1 MKGSI
6 TNPNYE
12 IELGSHEESLK
23 LLGNNG
29 EIRKFIQAHSQ
40 VRIVDRGAKVVVI
53 GEQQAAEAVSAML
66 VDMLAAVRKGYTPTL
81 ADFEYALSRL
91 NNEPVAEY
99 GALLSQPHAAVRSE
113 MRIRPRTPGQKCYLD
128 AIVSHEVT
136 VAIGPAGTGKTY
148 LAMAVAVSSL
158 LNRQVKRLIL
168 TRPAVEAGE
177 RLGFLPG
184 DLVQKVNP
192 YLRPLYD
199 ALYSM
204 VDMERV
210 NRLLDQECIEVAP
223 LAFMRGRT
231 LDNAFIIL
239 DEAQNTTVEQMLMFL
254 TRLGQGSRMVVTGDI
269 TQIDLP
275 PGVRSGLIDAQQVLK
290 NIKDI
295 GIVHLGKQDVVRNP
309 LVQKIVQAYEST
321 GRQDQA
327 ARESRDTDSGP
338 NEIKD
343 RAANAPPP
351 RTP

>member
-1 MKGSI
+1 MKGI
-6 TNPNYE
+6 TTNQNFE

-29 EIRKFIQAHSQ
+29 EIRKLIQAKSQ

-53 GEQQAAEAVSAML
+53 GERKAVESVGRML
-66 VDMLAAVRKGYTPTL
+66 KDMLLAVRKGYTPT
-81 ADFEYALSRL
+81 ASDFEYALSRL
-91 NNEPVAEY
+91 DVEPVPEY
-99 GALLSQPHAAVRSE
+99 GALLSNQHAAVRQD
-113 MRIRPRTPGQKCYLD
+113 MRVRPRTPGQKQYLD
-128 AIVSHEVT
+128 TIFSHEIT
-136 VAIGPAGTGKTY
+136 VAVGPAGTGKTY
-148 LAMAVAVSSL
+148 LAMAVAVSAL

-204 VDMERV
+204 VDIERV
-210 NRLLDQECIEVAP
+210 SRLIDQECIEVAP

-231 LDNAFIIL
+231 LDNAFVIL

-254 TRLGQGSRMVVTGDI
+254 TRLGQGSRMVVTGDV

-275 PGVRSGLIDAQQVLK
+275 AGTRSGLIDARFVLK
-290 NIKDI
+290 NITDI
-295 GIVHLGKQDVVRNP
+295 GIVHLTKLDVVRNP
-309 LVQKIVQAYEST
+309 LVQKIVHAYEQVDRSDSAGSAT
-321 GRQDQA
+321 
-327 ARESRDTDSGP
+327 DTQGSVCP
-338 NEIKD
+338 K
-343 RAANAPPP
+343 
-351 RTP
+351 

>member
-1 MKGSI
+1 MKGTR
-6 TNPNYE
+6 TNLNFE

-29 EIRKFIQAHSQ
+29 ENRKYIQSRSE
-40 VRIVDRGAKVVVI
+40 VKIVDRGAKVVVI
-53 GEQQAAEAVSAML
+53 GEKGAAETVCTMLTDML
-66 VDMLAAVRKGYTPTL
+66 VAVRRGYTPTRS
-81 ADFEYALSRL
+81 DFESALSRMDKTP
-91 NNEPVAEY
+91 EAEY
-99 GALLSQPHAAVRSE
+99 GALVSPPAPAIRAELH
-113 MRIRPRTPGQKCYLD
+113 IRPRTQGQKHYLET
-128 AIVSHEVT
+128 IVDHEIT

-148 LAMAVAVSSL
+148 LAMAVAVSAL
-158 LNRQVKRLIL
+158 LNRQVKRLVL

-210 NRLLDQECIEVAP
+210 GRLIDQECIEVAP

-231 LDNAFIIL
+231 LDNAFVIL

-275 PGVRSGLIDAQQVLK
+275 AGVRSGLTDARHVLR
-290 NIKDI
+290 NIEDI

-309 LVQKIVQAYEST
+309 LVQKIVHAYENAGKPEGNPPEETTRGGSL
-321 GRQDQA
+321 QDA
-327 ARESRDTDSGP
+327 ETERRGLEP
-338 NEIKD
+338 
-343 RAANAPPP
+343 
-351 RTP
+351 

>member
-1 MKGSI
+1 
-6 TNPNYE
+6 
-12 IELGSHEESLK
+12 
-23 LLGNNG
+23 
-29 EIRKFIQAHSQ
+29 
-40 VRIVDRGAKVVVI
+40 VVVI
-53 GEQQAAEAVSAML
+53 GEKGVAEPVCTL
-66 VDMLAAVRKGYTPTL
+66 LTDMLAAVRKGYTPTRS
-81 ADFEYALSRL
+81 DFEYALSRMDQG
-91 NNEPVAEY
+91 PVSEY
-99 GALLSQPHAAVRSE
+99 SPLVSQSFSAVRPE
-113 MRIRPRTPGQKCYLD
+113 MHIRPRTEGQRRYLD
-128 AIVSHEVT
+128 TIINHEIT

-148 LAMAVAVSSL
+148 LAMAVAVSAL
-158 LNRQVKRLIL
+158 LNRQVKRLVL

-210 NRLLDQECIEVAP
+210 GRLIDQECIEVAP

-231 LDNAFIIL
+231 LDHAFVIL

-275 PGVRSGLIDAQQVLK
+275 SGVRSGLVDARQVLK
-290 NIKDI
+290 NLKDI

-309 LVQKIVQAYEST
+309 LVQKIVHAYENA
-321 GRQDQA
+321 GRPEGA
-327 ARESRDTDSGP
+327 SPEEYGNGGNSGP
-338 NEIKD
+338 PESD
-343 RAANAPPP
+343 GTRPES
-351 RTP
+351 

>member
-1 MKGSI
+1 MVNAGKTCRGYKKLKGLF
-6 TNPNYE
+6 TNSNYE

-23 LLGNNG
+23 LLGSNG
-29 EIRKFIQAHSQ
+29 EIRKFIQTRAQ

-53 GEQQAAEAVSAML
+53 GNPNAVDGVCSILM
-66 VDMLAAVRKGYTPTL
+66 DMLEAVRKGYTPTL
-81 ADFEYALSRL
+81 SDFEFALSGL
-91 NNEPVAEY
+91 ENEPRREY
-99 GALLSQPHAAVRSE
+99 SPLLSQHHPGIRPE
-113 MRIRPRTPGQKCYLD
+113 MRIRPRTPGQKAYLD
-128 AIVSHEVT
+128 AIISHEIT

-158 LNRQVKRLIL
+158 LNRQVRRLVL

-204 VDMERV
+204 VDMERAA
-210 NRLLDQECIEVAP
+210 RMIEQESIEVAP

-239 DEAQNTTVEQMLMFL
+239 DEAQNTTIEQMLMFL
-254 TRLGQGSRMVVTGDI
+254 TRLGQGSRMVVTGDV

-275 PGVRSGLIDAQQVLK
+275 SGIRSGLCDARNTLK
-290 NIKDI
+290 NIN
-295 GIVHLGKQDVVRNP
+295 GIALVNLGKEDVVRNP
-309 LVQKIVQAYEST
+309 LVQKIVHAYEKT
-321 GRQDQA
+321 GRFQERRGVEQEA
-327 ARESRDTDSGP
+327 TDVS
-338 NEIKD
+338 
-343 RAANAPPP
+343 
-351 RTP
+351 T

>member
-1 MKGSI
+1 ML
-6 TNPNYE
+6 TE
-12 IELGSHEESLK
+12 I
-23 LLGNNG
+23 
-29 EIRKFIQAHSQ
+29 
-40 VRIVDRGAKVVVI
+40 
-53 GEQQAAEAVSAML
+53 
-66 VDMLAAVRKGYTPTL
+66 LAAVRKGYTP
-81 ADFEYALSRL
+81 AVSDFEYALSRL
-91 NNEPVAEY
+91 DSESVSASGPMLTQQH
-99 GALLSQPHAAVRSE
+99 GAIRPE
-113 MRIRPRTPGQKCYLD
+113 MRIRPRTEGQKRYLD
-128 AIVSHEVT
+128 AILSHEIT

-148 LAMAVAVSSL
+148 LAMAVAVSYL
-158 LNRQVKRLIL
+158 LNRQVKRLVL

-210 NRLLDQECIEVAP
+210 NRLIDQECIEVAP

-254 TRLGQGSRMVVTGDI
+254 TRLGQKSRMVVTGDI

-275 PGVRSGLIDAQQVLK
+275 MGVKSGLTDAQHVLK

-295 GIVHLGKQDVVRNP
+295 GIVQMDKQDVVRNP
-309 LVQKIVQAYEST
+309 LVQKIVHAYERL
-321 GRQDQA
+321 G
-327 ARESRDTDSGP
+327 ESGSSSLKTDPGISRLETEEDTP
-338 NEIKD
+338 
-343 RAANAPPP
+343 
-351 RTP
+351 